1 MGQTTAETV
10 KEIEATR
17 SRLDSDFRELEARLP
32 APALWAKRLLGLA
45 VGGGVVTTLLLA
57 TVKRMR
63 PSREQKELREIHR
76 KLDRLEARLQQI
88 GPAR

>member
-17 SRLDSDFRELEARLP
+17 TRLDSEFRELEARLP
-32 APALWAKRLLGLA
+32 APAVWAKRLVGIA
-45 VGGGVVTTLLLA
+45 VGGGLATTLLLGMI
-57 TVKRMR
+57 KRMR
-63 PSREQKELREIHR
+63 SSREQKDLRDIHR

>member
-17 SRLDSDFRELEARLP
+17 TRLDSEFRELEARLP
-32 APALWAKRLLGLA
+32 APAVWAKRLVGLA
-45 VGGGVVTTLLLA
+45 VGGGVVTTVLLA
-57 TVKRMR
+57 MVKRLR
-63 PSREQKELREIHR
+63 SSREQKDLREIHR

>member
-32 APALWAKRLLGLA
+32 APALWAKRLVGLA

>member
-17 SRLDSDFRELEARLP
+17 SRLDSEFRELEARLP
-32 APALWAKRLLGLA
+32 APAVWAKRLVGLA
-45 VGGGVVTTLLLA
+45 VGGGVATTLLLA
-57 TVKRMR
+57 TVRR
-63 PSREQKELREIHR
+63 IRSSREQKELREIHR

>member
-17 SRLDSDFRELEARLP
+17 SRLDSEFRELEARLP
-32 APALWAKRLLGLA
+32 APAVWAKRLVGLA
-45 VGGGVVTTLLLA
+45 VGGGVVTTLLIA

-63 PSREQKELREIHR
+63 GSREQKELREIHR

>member
-17 SRLDSDFRELEARLP
+17 SRLDSEFRELEARLP
-32 APALWAKRLLGLA
+32 APALWAKRLVGIA

-57 TVKRMR
+57 MFKRIR
-63 PSREQKELREIHR
+63 SSREQRELREIHR

-88 GPAR
+88 GPVR

>member
-17 SRLDSDFRELEARLP
+17 SRLDSEFRELEARLP
-32 APALWAKRLLGLA
+32 APALWAKRLVGIA

-57 TVKRMR
+57 MVKRLR
-63 PSREQKELREIHR
+63 SSREQKELREIHR

-88 GPAR
+88 GPVR

>member
-32 APALWAKRLLGLA
+32 APALWAKRVVGIA
-45 VGGGVVTTLLLA
+45 VGGGLVTTLLLA
-57 TVKRMR
+57 MVKRMR
-63 PSREQKELREIHR
+63 SGREQKELREIHR

>member
-32 APALWAKRLLGLA
+32 APALWAKRLVGLA

-88 GPAR
+88 GPVR

>member
-17 SRLDSDFRELEARLP
+17 SRLDSEFRELEGRLP
-32 APALWAKRLLGLA
+32 APAVWAKRLVGIA
-45 VGGGVVTTLLLA
+45 VGGGLATTLLLA
-57 TVKRMR
+57 MVKRMR
-63 PSREQKELREIHR
+63 SSREQKQLREIHR

-88 GPAR
+88 GPVR

>member
-1 MGQTTAETV
+1 MGETTAQTV

-17 SRLDSDFRELEARLP
+17 TRLDSEFRELEARLP
-32 APALWAKRLLGLA
+32 APALWAKRLVGLA

-63 PSREQKELREIHR
+63 SRGEQKELREIHR

>member
-17 SRLDSDFRELEARLP
+17 TRLDSEFRELEQRLP
-32 APALWAKRLLGLA
+32 APAVWAKRLVGLA
-45 VGGGVVTTLLLA
+45 VGGGVMTALLLA
-57 TVKRMR
+57 MVKRMR
-63 PSREQKELREIHR
+63 SSREQKELREIHR

>member
-17 SRLDSDFRELEARLP
+17 SRLDSEFRELEARLP
-32 APALWAKRLLGLA
+32 APAVWAKRLVGLA
-45 VGGGVVTTLLLA
+45 VGGGIVTTMLVA
-57 TVKRMR
+57 AIKRMR
-63 PSREQKELREIHR
+63 SSGEKKELREIHR

>member
-17 SRLDSDFRELEARLP
+17 SRLDSEFRELEARLP
-32 APALWAKRLLGLA
+32 APAVWAKRLVGIA
-45 VGGGVVTTLLLA
+45 VGGGL
-57 TVKRMR
+57 VKRLR
-63 PSREQKELREIHR
+63 SSREQKELREIHR

>member
-17 SRLDSDFRELEARLP
+17 SRLDSEFRELEARLP
-32 APALWAKRLLGLA
+32 TPAVWAKRLVGLA
-45 VGGGVVTTLLLA
+45 VGGGVATTLLLA
-57 TVKRMR
+57 AVKRMR
-63 PSREQKELREIHR
+63 SSREQKELREIHR

-88 GPAR
+88 GPVR

>member
-10 KEIEATR
+10 KEIEETR
-17 SRLDSDFRELEARLP
+17 SRLDSEFRELEARLP
-32 APALWAKRLLGLA
+32 APALWAKRLVGIA

-57 TVKRMR
+57 LVKRMR
-63 PSREQKELREIHR
+63 SSRERKELREIHR

-88 GPAR
+88 GPVR

>member
-17 SRLDSDFRELEARLP
+17 TRLDSEFRELEARLP
-32 APALWAKRLLGLA
+32 APAVWAKRLVGIA
-45 VGGGVVTTLLLA
+45 VGGGLATTLLLGM
-57 TVKRMR
+57 VKRMR
-63 PSREQKELREIHR
+63 SSRGQKELREIHR

>member
-17 SRLDSDFRELEARLP
+17 MRLDSEFRELEARLP
-32 APALWAKRLLGLA
+32 APAVWAKRLVGIA

-63 PSREQKELREIHR
+63 SSREKKELRDIHR

>member
-17 SRLDSDFRELEARLP
+17 TRLDSEFRELEARLP
-32 APALWAKRLLGLA
+32 APAVWAKRLVGLA
-45 VGGGVVTTLLLA
+45 VGGGVVTTVLLA

-63 PSREQKELREIHR
+63 SGRGQKDLREIHR

>member
-10 KEIEATR
+10 KEIEETR
-17 SRLDSDFRELEARLP
+17 SRLDSEFRELEARLP
-32 APALWAKRLLGLA
+32 APALWAKRLVGIA

-63 PSREQKELREIHR
+63 SSREQKELREIHR